1 MPCRLGRLPRLPL
14 TLLALV
20 VVSAACGLG
29 NRWSEDE
36 QARFHQWLSCGE
48 CSDGE
53 LAFIRDTLGDRAREP
68 LREIL
73 LDMPAGYLER
83 ASEGLQ
89 ASANDLPASVDRQAY
104 VDFYLTRYQATLQ
117 RRAAVGLAA
126 LGDTAALGE
135 AARRS
140 GVLGYEADVE
150 AVIAQALAALQAPGY
165 DRAIPD
171 TVVVVPDTRTFVI
184 GDTAYLGATVRDASG
199 NPVGGPIDWTSSDTS
214 IVRVTS
220 PRRGRAEL
228 HGRAVGTVVVT
239 ASAGSASSDATVEVV
254 ASPGPA
260 PRLEMIAGHQQTD
273 TAGTPLDVPLTVRV
287 TDPSGAEMERVT
299 VVFEIVRG
307 PGIGTTVDAL
317 TNGSG
322 EAAYTPVLGPS
333 AEVMWVDATALGQR
347 VRFRIRTRAP

>member
-1 MPCRLGRLPRLPL
+1 MMLRRLGRLL
-14 TLLALV
+14 LLALLVGV
-20 VVSAACGLG
+20 VACGPG
-29 NRWSEDE
+29 GRWSEEE

-53 LAFIRDTLGDRAREP
+53 LAFIRDTLGERARAP

-83 ASEGLQ
+83 ATEGLE
-89 ASANDLPASVDRQAY
+89 ASASALPAVDRQAY
-104 VDFYLTRYQATLQ
+104 LDFYLTRYEATLQ

-126 LGDTAALGE
+126 LGDTATLGE

-140 GVLGYEADVE
+140 AVLGYEPDVD
-150 AVIAQALAALQAPGY
+150 AVIEQALAALQAPGY
-165 DRAIPD
+165 DRAIAD
-171 TVVVVPDTRTFVI
+171 TVVIVPDARTLVI

-199 NPVGGPIDWTSSDTS
+199 IPVGGPIDWSSSDTT

-228 HGRAVGTVVVT
+228 HGREVGTVVVT
-239 ASAGSASSDATVEVV
+239 ASAGAASSDATVEVI
-254 ASPGPA
+254 ATPGPA
-260 PRLEMIAGHQQTD
+260 PLLQIVAGDQQAD
-273 TAGTPLDVPLTVRV
+273 TAGTPLDIPLTVLV
-287 TDPSGAEMERVT
+287 TDASGAEMPDVN

-307 PGIGTTVDAL
+307 TGTGTIVAAL

-322 EAAYTPVLGPS
+322 EAAYTPSLGSSP
-333 AEVMWVDATALGQR
+333 EVMWVDATALGQR
-347 VRFRIRTRAP
+347 VRFRIRTQAP